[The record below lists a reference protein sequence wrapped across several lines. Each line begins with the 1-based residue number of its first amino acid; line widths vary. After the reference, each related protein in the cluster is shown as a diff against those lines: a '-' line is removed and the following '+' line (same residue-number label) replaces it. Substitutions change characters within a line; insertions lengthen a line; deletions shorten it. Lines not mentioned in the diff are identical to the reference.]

1 MFMRKIL
8 IVFILSV
15 CTSWMQG
22 QIGLGTSSP
31 HSSSALQL
39 DADSAG
45 FLIPKIALT
54 GIHDSI
60 TVVSPADGLMVYCNG
75 SSAMA
80 NGFYYWQDNQWVAIS
95 NLPNASD
102 VGQILGW
109 GSNVNPPNYLL
120 PLTGGTYSWVDYPE
134 FQVLHNA
141 TPSQLIASSNGT
153 TFTLVNLNSAARFI
167 RGGSIVGTQQ
177 GFLTAIPTNPFVL
190 ANAGAHLH
198 SVDPPSTLSTTDGS
212 HQHNLWFNND
222 DWNGCC
228 GGNASLEDDAGGW
241 YTRLTDWAGSHN
253 HWLDISA
260 FNSASS
266 GSHTHT
272 IVGGDAET
280 RPINTSVMWCIK
292 VKPTS
297 TSGQLTI
304 VNQSSTIVSA
314 NNGVVHSGAQESLGG
329 TLTQNTTIAHA
340 GNDLG
345 FTGGEVGIGT
355 ASPANK
361 LEVNSGTS
369 GTSGVRLSQVTNAA
383 QLGTNANGDIY
394 SATPNYITA
403 RVNSGVPVTLG
414 NLKVQC
420 APSGNRSL
428 QFATTT
434 GSMSIM
440 ASDEAVF
447 GSATT
452 GSYNVF
458 TYSNYTFTTSWSQPI
473 AYSFPYQGNV
483 QRVTLTDVTNGDTY
497 RIILIIGNSFNNN
510 LIKIE
515 KLNG

>member
-31 HSSSALQL
+31 HSSAALQL

-102 VGQILGW
+102 LGYILGG
-109 GSNVNPPNYLL
+109 GSNASPPNYLL
-120 PLTGGTYSWVDYPE
+120 PLSGGTYSWSDYPE
-134 FQVLHNA
+134 FQAAHA
-141 TPSQLIASSNGT
+141 TTPSQLIVSSSAT
-153 TFTLVNLNSAARFI
+153 TFTLVDLNSASRFI
-167 RGGSIVGTQQ
+167 RGGTSAGVQQ
-177 GFLTAIPTNPFVL
+177 VFTTAAPNTGFLLGN
-190 ANAGAHLH
+190 NGNHLH
-198 SVDPPSTLSTTDGS
+198 SIDPPATSTNTTGG
-212 HQHNLWFNND
+212 HQHNLSFNND
-222 DWNGCC
+222 DWNACC
-228 GGNASLEDDAGGW
+228 GGNTSLEDDGGGTYW
-241 YTRLTDWAGSHN
+241 RATDWQGDHSHSV
-253 HWLDISA
+253 DIAA

-266 GSHTHT
+266 GGHTHT

-280 RPINTSVMWCIK
+280 RPINTSVIWCIK
-292 VKPTS
+292 AKPTS

-304 VNQSSTIVSA
+304 VNQTSTIVSA
-314 NNGVVHSGAQESLGG
+314 NNGLVHSGAQESLGG
-329 TLTQNTTIAHA
+329 TLTQNTTIVHA

-361 LEVNSGTS
+361 LEVNSGAS

-383 QLGTNANGDIY
+383 QLATNANGDIY

-420 APSGNRSL
+420 AASGNRSL
-428 QFATTT
+428 QFATTS
-434 GSMSIM
+434 GSITVM
-440 ASDEAVF
+440 ASDEAVY
-447 GSATT
+447 GS
-452 GSYNVF
+452 GSYGSYGVYTYNNF
-458 TYSNYTFTTSWSQPI
+458 TLNTSWSQPI
-473 AYSFPYQGNV
+473 SYSFPYQGNV
-483 QRVTLTDVTNGDTY
+483 QRVTLTDVTNGNTY
-497 RIILIIGNSFNNN
+497 RIILIVGSGFFNN

>member
-1 MFMRKIL
+1 MRKIIL
-8 IVFILSV
+8 LLVLAVTIVSA
-15 CTSWMQG
+15 QG
-22 QIGLGTSSP
+22 QVLVGSGTP
-31 HSSSALQL
+31 NASAAFQV
-39 DADSAG
+39 DANNKG
-45 FLIPKIALT
+45 FLTPRVTLTSYTDATTIA
-54 GIHDSI
+54 
-60 TVVSPADGLMVYCNG
+60 SPATGLLVYCTG
-75 SSAMA
+75 STLLP
-80 NGFYYWQDNQWVAIS
+80 NGFYYWNGSKWTAIS

-102 VGQILGW
+102 VGHILGW
-109 GSNVNPPNYLL
+109 GSNVTPPNYLL
-120 PLTGGTYSWVDYPE
+120 PLTGGTYSWADYPE
-134 FQVLHNA
+134 FQAFHNA
-141 TPSQLIASSNGT
+141 TPSQLIASSNAS

-167 RGGSIVGTQQ
+167 RGGSTAGTQQ
-177 GFLTAIPTNPFVL
+177 GFLTATPTTPFVL

-198 SVDPPSTLSTTDGS
+198 SVDPPSTLSTTDGN
-212 HQHNLWFNND
+212 HQHNLSFNND
-222 DWNGCC
+222 DYNGWG

-241 YTRLTDWAGSHN
+241 YARLTDWAGSHN
-253 HWLDISA
+253 HWLDVSA

-280 RPINTSVMWCIK
+280 RPINTSVIWCIK

-314 NNGVVHSGAQESLGG
+314 TNGVSHSGAQEILGG

-345 FTGGEVGIGT
+345 FTGGELGIGT

-361 LEVNSGTS
+361 LEVNGGTT
-369 GTSGVRLSQVTNAA
+369 GVSGVRLTQVANAA
-383 QLGTNANGDIY
+383 QLCTNVNGDIY

-420 APSGNRSL
+420 STAGNRSL

-434 GSMSIM
+434 GTMSII

-452 GSYNVF
+452 GSYQVF
-458 TYSNYTFTTSWSQPI
+458 SYSNYTLNTSWAQPI
-473 AYSFPYQGNV
+473 SYSFPYQGNV
-483 QRVTLTDVTNGDTY
+483 QRVTLTDVTNGNTY